1 VSACAAWWAGGASS
15 DSEDLD
21 DAARSNA
28 GLVVN
33 LRRKDRSPAKAVP
46 CNNGNAEQRKGG
58 FNAQDAEEKT
68 LAQGEAGGT
77 DDYNGD

>member
-1 VSACAAWWAGGASS
+1 M
-15 DSEDLD
+15 
-21 DAARSNA
+21 
-28 GLVVN
+28 N